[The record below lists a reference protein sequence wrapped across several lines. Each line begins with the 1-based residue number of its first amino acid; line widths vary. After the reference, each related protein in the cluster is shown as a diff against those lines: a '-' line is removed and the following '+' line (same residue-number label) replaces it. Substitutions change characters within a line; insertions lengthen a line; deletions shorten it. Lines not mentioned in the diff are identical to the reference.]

1 MDYKYIKQTRKKS
14 LKINDC
20 PLKFFFMIINDCPV
34 KDEKVTSR
42 PKFIYTLSQKMR
54 MLLVALN

>member
-1 MDYKYIKQTRKKS
+1 MGYKYIKQTRKKS
-14 LKINDC
+14 DDC
-20 PLKFFFMIINDCPV
+20 PLKFFFMIINDCPI